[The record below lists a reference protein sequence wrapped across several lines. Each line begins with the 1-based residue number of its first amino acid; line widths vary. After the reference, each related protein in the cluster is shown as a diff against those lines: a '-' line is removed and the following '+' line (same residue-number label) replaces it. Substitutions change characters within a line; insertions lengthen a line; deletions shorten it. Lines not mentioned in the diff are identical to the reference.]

1 AISGAAYTLL
11 GAAYLLDTAVQDI
24 AALYGVEWQRHVS
37 HEAALAAMLLGALNA
52 ASGLQPK
59 LLARPSEDLPKV
71 LGFGENGNLKSGGFL
86 NASVFYFILTYQGLR
101 ALPSFPTFL
110 VMDTV
115 VGAVSIAA
123 VLHQAFL
130 LNAWVTKGSM
140 HRVDAL
146 LVPAMFNL
154 PVSVHLLLQGEVE
167 ASGPPAPEAMAMM
180 LSRRLFS
187 LPAIKDFAQYEA
199 MKTAKTSMMVGFYT
213 GHFSAAGK
221 MYRDQ
226 FEAMSKAYPKASFY
240 TCDVDDAPLA
250 AYDSEVT
257 EVPSIV
263 RFP

>member
-1 AISGAAYTLL
+1 
-11 GAAYLLDTAVQDI
+11 
-24 AALYGVEWQRHVS
+24 
-37 HEAALAAMLLGALNA
+37 
-52 ASGLQPK
+52 
-59 LLARPSEDLPKV
+59 
-71 LGFGENGNLKSGGFL
+71 
-86 NASVFYFILTYQGLR
+86 
-101 ALPSFPTFL
+101 
-110 VMDTV
+110 
-115 VGAVSIAA
+115 
-123 VLHQAFL
+123 
-130 LNAWVTKGSM
+130 
-140 HRVDAL
+140 
-146 LVPAMFNL
+146 
-154 PVSVHLLLQGEVE
+154 
-167 ASGPPAPEAMAMM
+167 MAMM

-263 RFP
+263 IQPLGLKLDGSHYDRTDMVVIAPELAQFDQVLPRAKLALDSIHVLDIEGERKPWQFDPATGTTLPQHT